1 MYGARS
7 CCLALPLCKEFQMQ
21 NYFLPPRI
29 EFGEGAIQNLGEHVK
44 GLGSKKPLLV
54 SDAGVINAG
63 ILAKAIDALEA
74 SGLPSAT
81 YSDIEPNPTD
91 VSITDGVEVYKSE
104 TCDSVI
110 AVGGGSVMDAAKTI
124 RLLTTHEP
132 PLEPYYADV
141 GGVERVR
148 GDMPPLICVPTTAG
162 TGSEVSQG
170 AIITD
175 TSFNTTD
182 RWRKRAIVTPFN
194 MSNIA
199 LLDPG
204 ITLDMPP
211 ALTAAT
217 GMDAITHGIEAYVA
231 TKYHPI
237 AEGVALQ
244 ALRMLSANIQK
255 VYHDGRDV
263 TARGEM
269 LLGSCMAAFSFQKGL
284 GAVHSLAHQLSTD
297 APIPH
302 GVANAILL
310 PPVMEFNFSDATE
323 KYAEIARALGID
335 TSGMDSSEAGNAAI
349 DKIRAFNTE
358 LNMPGGLGAAGLD
371 RQKIPKLAADA
382 MLDHCHKF
390 NPRVCTEADMVAL
403 FEAAF

>member
-1 MYGARS
+1 MLS
-7 CCLALPLCKEFQMQ
+7 
-21 NYFLPPRI
+21 YFLPPRI
-29 EFGEGAIQNLGEHVK
+29 EFGDGTIQNLGEYVK
-44 GLGSKKPLLV
+44 TFNGKKPILV

-63 ILAKAIDALEA
+63 ILAKAIEALDAA
-74 SGLPSAT
+74 GLAHAI

-91 VSITDGVEVYKSE
+91 LSIADGVEAYKTE
-104 TCDSVI
+104 ACDVVI
-110 AVGGGSVMDAAKTI
+110 AVGGGSVMDAAKAI
-124 RLLTTHEP
+124 RLLITHEP

-141 GGVERVR
+141 GGLARIR

-175 TSFNTTD
+175 TSLQTTD

-194 MSNIA
+194 MANIA

-204 ITLDMPP
+204 ITLGMPP

-217 GMDAITHGIEAYVA
+217 GMDAITHGIEAYTA

-244 ALRMLSANIQK
+244 ALKILSANIQK
-255 VYHDGRDV
+255 VYHNGEDV

-310 PPVMEFNFSDATE
+310 PPVMEFNFSHASE
-323 KYAEIARALGID
+323 KYAEVARTLGID
-335 TSGMDSSEAGNAAI
+335 TTDMDIDEAGNAAI

-358 LNMPGGLGAAGLD
+358 LNMPAGLGAAGLD
-371 RQKIPKLAADA
+371 RGKIPKLAADA

-390 NPRVCTEADMVAL
+390 NPRACTETDMVAL
-403 FEAAF
+403 FQASF

>member
-1 MYGARS
+1 
-7 CCLALPLCKEFQMQ
+7 MQ

-29 EFGEGAIQNLGEHVK
+29 EFGDGAIQNLGEHIK
-44 GLGSKKPLLV
+44 SFGCKRPLLV

-63 ILAKAIDALEA
+63 ILAKAIDALNA
-74 SGLPSAT
+74 SGLTHAT

-91 VSITDGVEVYKSE
+91 LSINDGVEAYKSE
-104 TCDSVI
+104 ACDVVV
-110 AVGGGSVMDAAKTI
+110 AVGGGSVMDAAKAI
-124 RLLTTHEP
+124 RLLTTHAP

-141 GGVERVR
+141 GGVDRIR
-148 GDMPPLICVPTTAG
+148 GDMPPLVCVPTTAG

-170 AIITD
+170 SIITD
-175 TSFNTTD
+175 TSLNTTD

-204 ITLDMPP
+204 ITLGMPP

-255 VYHDGRDV
+255 AYHEGSDV

-269 LLGSCMAAFSFQKGL
+269 LLGACMAAFAFQKGL

-310 PPVMEFNFSDATE
+310 PPVMEFNFSHATE
-323 KYAEIARALGID
+323 KYAEIARALGIN
-335 TSGMDSSEAGNAAI
+335 TSDMDSDEAGHAAI
-349 DKIRAFNTE
+349 DKIRGFNAE
-358 LNMPGGLGAAGLD
+358 LNMPKGLGDAGLD
-371 RQKIPKLAADA
+371 RAKIPKLGADA

-403 FEAAF
+403 FTAAF

>member
-1 MYGARS
+1 
-7 CCLALPLCKEFQMQ
+7 MQ

-29 EFGEGAIQNLGEHVK
+29 EFGDGAIQNLGEHVK
-44 GLGSKKPLLV
+44 TFECKKPLLV

-63 ILAKAIDALEA
+63 ILAKAVDALET
-74 SGLPSAT
+74 SGLMHAT

-91 VSITDGVEVYKSE
+91 LSITDGVEAYKSE
-104 TCDSVI
+104 ACDVVI
-110 AVGGGSVMDAAKTI
+110 AVGGGSVMDAAKAI
-124 RLLTTHEP
+124 RLLTTHVP

-141 GGVERVR
+141 GGIEQIRD
-148 GDMPPLICVPTTAG
+148 DMPPLICVPTTAG

-175 TSFNTTD
+175 TSLNTTD

-204 ITLDMPP
+204 ITLGMPP

-244 ALRMLSANIQK
+244 ALRMLSANIEK
-255 VYHDGRDV
+255 VYHDGGDV

-269 LLGSCMAAFSFQKGL
+269 LFGSCMAAFSFQKGL

-310 PPVMEFNFSDATE
+310 PPVMEFNFSRATE
-323 KYAEIARALGID
+323 KYAEVARALGID
-335 TSGMDSSEAGNAAI
+335 TSDMDSSEAGYAAI
-349 DKIRAFNTE
+349 NKIRAFNTE
-358 LNMPGGLGAAGLD
+358 LNMPRGLGEAGLE
-371 RQKIPKLAADA
+371 RKKIPKLGADA

>member
-1 MYGARS
+1 M
-7 CCLALPLCKEFQMQ
+7 L
-21 NYFLPPRI
+21 NYFLPPQI
-29 EFGEGAIQNLGEHVK
+29 EFGDGAIQNLGEHVK
-44 GLGSKKPLLV
+44 TFDGKKPFLV
-54 SDAGVINAG
+54 SDTGVINAG
-63 ILAKAIDALEA
+63 ILAKAADALAA
-74 SGLPSAT
+74 SGLSYAT

-91 VSITDGVEVYKSE
+91 ISVTQGVEVYKAE
-104 TCDSVI
+104 ACDVVI
-110 AVGGGSVMDAAKTI
+110 AVGGGSVMDAAKAI
-124 RLLTTHEP
+124 RLLATHEP
-132 PLEPYYADV
+132 PAGEVSNLAPYYADV
-141 GGVERVR
+141 GGVERIR

-175 TSFNTTD
+175 TSLQTTD

-194 MSNIA
+194 MANIA

-204 ITLDMPP
+204 ITLGMPP

-244 ALRMLSANIQK
+244 ALRMLSANIQQA
-255 VYHDGRDV
+255 YHNGEDV

-269 LLGSCMAAFSFQKGL
+269 LFGSCMAAFSFQKGL

-310 PPVMEFNFSDATE
+310 PPVMEFNFSHANE
-323 KYAEIARALGID
+323 KYAEVARALGID
-335 TSGMDSSEAGNAAI
+335 TRDMEIDEAGYAAI
-349 DKIRAFNTE
+349 DKIRAFNAE
-358 LNMPGGLGAAGLD
+358 LNMPTGLGDAGLD
-371 RQKIPKLAADA
+371 EKKIPKLGADA

-390 NPRVCTEADMVAL
+390 NPRECTEEDMVAL
-403 FEAAF
+403 FETAF

>member
-1 MYGARS
+1 
-7 CCLALPLCKEFQMQ
+7 MQ

-29 EFGEGAIQNLGEHVK
+29 EFGDGAIQNLGEHVK
-44 GLGSKKPLLV
+44 AFGRKKPLLV

-63 ILAKAIDALEA
+63 ILAKAIDALNA
-74 SGLPSAT
+74 SGLTHAT

-91 VSITDGVEVYKSE
+91 LSITDGVEAYTSE
-104 TCDSVI
+104 TCDVVI
-110 AVGGGSVMDAAKTI
+110 AVGGGSVMDAAKAI
-124 RLLTTHEP
+124 RLLTTHAP

-141 GGVERVR
+141 GGIERIR
-148 GDMPPLICVPTTAG
+148 DDMPPLICVPTTAG

-170 AIITD
+170 SIITD
-175 TSFNTTD
+175 TSLNTTD

-204 ITLDMPP
+204 ITLGMPP

-231 TKYHPI
+231 TKDHPI

-255 VYHDGRDV
+255 VYHDGGDV

-310 PPVMEFNFSDATE
+310 PPVMEFNFSHATK
-323 KYAEIARALGID
+323 KYAEVARALGID
-335 TSGMDSSEAGNAAI
+335 THGMDNSEAAHAAI
-349 DKIRAFNTE
+349 DKIKAFNFE
-358 LNMPGGLGAAGLD
+358 LNMPTGLGDAGLD
-371 RQKIPKLAADA
+371 QAKIPKLGADA

>member
-1 MYGARS
+1 MH
-7 CCLALPLCKEFQMQ
+7 

-29 EFGEGAIQNLGEHVK
+29 EFGDGTIQNLGEHVK
-44 GLGSKKPLLV
+44 AFGGKKPLLV
-54 SDAGVINAG
+54 SDAGVISAG
-63 ILAKAIDALEA
+63 ILTKAVEALDAG
-74 SGLPSAT
+74 GLSHAT

-91 VSITDGVEVYKSE
+91 ISITDGVEVYKAE
-104 TCDSVI
+104 ACDVVI
-110 AVGGGSVMDAAKTI
+110 AVGGGSVMDAAKAI
-124 RLLTTHEP
+124 RLLTTHAP

-141 GGVERVR
+141 GGIERIR
-148 GDMPPLICVPTTAG
+148 DDMPPLICVPTTAG

-175 TSFNTTD
+175 TSLQTTD

-199 LLDPG
+199 LLDPR
-204 ITLDMPP
+204 ITLGMPP

-255 VYHDGRDV
+255 VYHDGSDV

-310 PPVMEFNFSDATE
+310 PPVMEFNFSHARE
-323 KYAEIARALGID
+323 KYAEVARALGID
-335 TSGMDSSEAGNAAI
+335 TSDMDIDEAGRAAI
-349 DKIRAFNTE
+349 DKIKAYNIE
-358 LNMPGGLGAAGLD
+358 LNMPTGLGAAGLD
-371 RQKIPKLAADA
+371 RKKIPKLGADA

-390 NPRVCTEADMVAL
+390 NPRECTEADMVVL

>member
-1 MYGARS
+1 M
-7 CCLALPLCKEFQMQ
+7 L

-29 EFGEGAIQNLGEHVK
+29 EFGDGAIQNLGDHVK
-44 GLGSKKPLLV
+44 AFDGKKPFLV

-74 SGLPSAT
+74 SGLSYT
-81 YSDIEPNPTD
+81 IYSDIEPNPTD
-91 VSITDGVEVYKSE
+91 ISVTHGVEAYKAE
-104 TCDSVI
+104 ACDVVI
-110 AVGGGSVMDAAKTI
+110 AVGGGSVMDAAKAI

-132 PLEPYYADV
+132 PLEPYYSDV
-141 GGVERVR
+141 GGIDRIR

-170 AIITD
+170 SIITD
-175 TSFNTTD
+175 TSLNTTD

-204 ITLDMPP
+204 ITVGMPP

-244 ALRMLSANIQK
+244 ALKILSANIQR
-255 VYHDGRDV
+255 VYHKGEDV

-269 LLGSCMAAFSFQKGL
+269 LWGSCMAAFSFQKGL

-310 PPVMEFNFSDATE
+310 PPVMEFNFSHASE

-335 TSGMDSSEAGNAAI
+335 TSNMDINEAGHAAI
-349 DKIRAFNTE
+349 DKIRAYNTE
-358 LNMPGGLGAAGLD
+358 LNMPTGLGPAGLE
-371 RQKIPKLAADA
+371 RRKIPKLGADA

-390 NPRVCTEADMVAL
+390 NPRACTEADMITL

>member
-1 MYGARS
+1 MQ
-7 CCLALPLCKEFQMQ
+7 KFQMQ

-29 EFGEGAIQNLGEHVK
+29 EFGDGAIQNLGEHVK
-44 GLGSKKPLLV
+44 AFDGKKPLLV

-63 ILAKAIDALEA
+63 ILAKAVDALDA
-74 SGLPSAT
+74 SGLPSAI

-91 VSITDGVEVYKSE
+91 VSLTDGVEVYKSE
-104 TCDSVI
+104 ACDVVI
-110 AVGGGSVMDAAKTI
+110 AVGGGSVMDAAKAI
-124 RLLTTHEP
+124 RLLTSHAP

-141 GGVERVR
+141 GGVERIR

-175 TSFNTTD
+175 TSLSTTN

-194 MSNIA
+194 MSDIA

-204 ITLDMPP
+204 ITLGMPP

-237 AEGVALQ
+237 AEGIALQ
-244 ALRMLSANIQK
+244 ALRMLSANILK
-255 VYHDGRDV
+255 VYYDGGDV

-269 LLGSCMAAFSFQKGL
+269 LFGSCMAAFSFQKGL

-310 PPVMEFNFSDATE
+310 PPVMEFNFSHATE
-323 KYAEIARALGID
+323 KYAEVARALGID
-335 TSGMDSSEAGNAAI
+335 TSEMDSDEAGRAAI
-349 DKIRAFNTE
+349 EKIKAFNVE
-358 LNMPGGLGAAGLD
+358 LNMPTGLGAAGLD
-371 RQKIPKLAADA
+371 REKIPKLGADA

-390 NPRVCTEADMVAL
+390 NPRECTEEDMVAL

>member
-1 MYGARS
+1 
-7 CCLALPLCKEFQMQ
+7 MQ

-29 EFGEGAIQNLGEHVK
+29 EFGDGAIQNLGEHVK
-44 GLGSKKPLLV
+44 AFDGKKPFLV

-74 SGLPSAT
+74 SGLSYT
-81 YSDIEPNPTD
+81 IYSDIEPNPTD
-91 VSITDGVEVYKSE
+91 ISVAHGVEAYK
-104 TCDSVI
+104 TDACDVVI
-110 AVGGGSVMDAAKTI
+110 AVGGGSVMDAAKAI

-132 PLEPYYADV
+132 PLEPYYSDV
-141 GGVERVR
+141 GGIDRIR
-148 GDMPPLICVPTTAG
+148 GDMSPLICVPTTAG

-170 AIITD
+170 SIITD
-175 TSFNTTD
+175 TSLNTTD

-204 ITLDMPP
+204 ITVGMPP

-244 ALRMLSANIQK
+244 ALKILSANIQQ
-255 VYHDGRDV
+255 VYHTGDDV

-310 PPVMEFNFSDATE
+310 PPVMEFNFSHASE
-323 KYAEIARALGID
+323 KYAEIASALGID
-335 TSGMDSSEAGNAAI
+335 TSDMDIDEAGHAAI
-349 DKIRAFNTE
+349 DKIRTYNTE
-358 LNMPGGLGAAGLD
+358 LNMPTGLGDAGLD
-371 RQKIPKLAADA
+371 RKKIPKLGADA

-390 NPRVCTEADMVAL
+390 NPRVCTEADMVSL

>member
-1 MYGARS
+1 MH
-7 CCLALPLCKEFQMQ
+7 

-29 EFGEGAIQNLGEHVK
+29 EFGDGTIQNLGEHVK
-44 GLGSKKPLLV
+44 AFGGKKPLLV
-54 SDAGVINAG
+54 SDAGVISAG
-63 ILAKAIDALEA
+63 ILTKAVEALDAG
-74 SGLPSAT
+74 GLSHAT

-91 VSITDGVEVYKSE
+91 ISITDGVEVYKAE
-104 TCDSVI
+104 ACDVVI
-110 AVGGGSVMDAAKTI
+110 AVGGGSVMDAAKAI
-124 RLLTTHEP
+124 RLLTTHAP

-141 GGVERVR
+141 GGLERIR

-170 AIITD
+170 SIITD
-175 TSFNTTD
+175 TSLQTTD

-204 ITLDMPP
+204 ITLGMPP

-255 VYHDGRDV
+255 VYHDGSDV

-310 PPVMEFNFSDATE
+310 PPVMEFNFSYARE
-323 KYAEIARALGID
+323 RYAEVARALGID
-335 TSGMDSSEAGNAAI
+335 TRDMDIDEAGRAAI
-349 DKIRAFNTE
+349 DKIKAYNIE
-358 LNMPGGLGAAGLD
+358 LNMPTGLGAAGLD
-371 RQKIPKLAADA
+371 RKKIPKLGADA

-390 NPRVCTEADMVAL
+390 NPRECTEADMVAL

>member
-1 MYGARS
+1 MLS
-7 CCLALPLCKEFQMQ
+7 
-21 NYFLPPRI
+21 YFLPPRI
-29 EFGEGAIQNLGEHVK
+29 EFGDGTIQDLGEHVK
-44 GLGSKKPLLV
+44 ALDGKKPLVV

-63 ILAKAIDALEA
+63 ILAKAIGALDAA
-74 SGLPSAT
+74 GLAHTT

-91 VSITDGVEVYKSE
+91 LSITDGVEVYKAE
-104 TCDSVI
+104 ACDVVI
-110 AVGGGSVMDAAKTI
+110 AVGGGSVMDAAKAI

-132 PLEPYYADV
+132 PLEPYYSDV
-141 GGVERVR
+141 GGIDRIR

-170 AIITD
+170 SIITD
-175 TSFNTTD
+175 TSLQTTN

-194 MSNIA
+194 MSNVA

-204 ITLDMPP
+204 ITVGMPP

-244 ALRMLSANIQK
+244 ALRMLSANIQQ
-255 VYHDGRDV
+255 VYHNGEDV
-263 TARGEM
+263 NARGEM

-310 PPVMEFNFSDATE
+310 PPVMEFNFSHASE

-335 TSGMDSSEAGNAAI
+335 TRDMDSDEAGHAAI
-349 DKIRAFNTE
+349 DKIRAFNVE
-358 LNMPGGLGAAGLD
+358 LNIPTGLGAAGLD
-371 RQKIPKLAADA
+371 REKIPKLGADA

-390 NPRVCTEADMVAL
+390 NPRPCKEDDMVAL
-403 FEAAF
+403 FEASF

>member
-1 MYGARS
+1 
-7 CCLALPLCKEFQMQ
+7 MQ

-29 EFGEGAIQNLGEHVK
+29 EFGDGAIQNLGEHVK
-44 GLGSKKPLLV
+44 NFGCKRPLLV

-63 ILAKAIDALEA
+63 LLAKAIDALKA
-74 SGLPSAT
+74 SKLPSAT

-91 VSITDGVEVYKSE
+91 LSINDGVEVYKSE
-104 TCDSVI
+104 ACDVVI
-110 AVGGGSVMDAAKTI
+110 AVGGGSVMDAAKAI
-124 RLLTTHEP
+124 RLLTTHAP

-141 GGVERVR
+141 GGIERVR
-148 GDMPPLICVPTTAG
+148 DDMPPLICVPTTAG

-204 ITLDMPP
+204 ITLGMPP

-217 GMDAITHGIEAYVA
+217 GMDAITHGIEAYTA

-255 VYHDGRDV
+255 VYHDGEDV

-269 LLGSCMAAFSFQKGL
+269 LLGSCMAAFAFQKGL

-310 PPVMEFNFSDATE
+310 PPVMEFNFSHATE

-335 TSGMDSSEAGNAAI
+335 TSSMDNDEAGRAAI
-349 DKIRAFNTE
+349 DKIRAFNRE
-358 LNMPGGLGAAGLD
+358 LKMPKGLGDAGLD
-371 RQKIPKLAADA
+371 RAKIPKLGADA

-390 NPRVCTEADMVAL
+390 NPRACMEADMVAL

>member
-1 MYGARS
+1 M
-7 CCLALPLCKEFQMQ
+7 L
-21 NYFLPPRI
+21 NYFLPPQI
-29 EFGEGAIQNLGEHVK
+29 EFGDGAIQNLGEHVK
-44 GLGSKKPLLV
+44 AFDGKKPFLV

-63 ILAKAIDALEA
+63 ILAKAADALEA
-74 SGLPSAT
+74 SGLSSAT

-91 VSITDGVEVYKSE
+91 ISVTHGIEVYKAE
-104 TCDSVI
+104 ACDVVI
-110 AVGGGSVMDAAKTI
+110 AVGGGSVMDAAKAI

-132 PLEPYYADV
+132 PAGEGTPKQKHLAPYYADV
-141 GGVERVR
+141 GGVERIR

-170 AIITD
+170 SIITD
-175 TSFNTTD
+175 TSLQTTD

-194 MSNIA
+194 MANIA

-204 ITLDMPP
+204 ITLGMPP

-217 GMDAITHGIEAYVA
+217 GMDAITHGIEAYAA

-244 ALRMLSANIQK
+244 ALRMLSANIQQ
-255 VYHDGRDV
+255 VYHNGEDV

-310 PPVMEFNFSDATE
+310 PPVMEFNFSHASE

-335 TSGMDSSEAGNAAI
+335 TSNMDIDEAGHAAI
-349 DKIRAFNTE
+349 DKIRAYNTE
-358 LNMPGGLGAAGLD
+358 LNMPAGLGDAGLD
-371 RQKIPKLAADA
+371 RGKIPKLGADA

-390 NPRVCTEADMVAL
+390 NPRVCTEEDMVTL

>member
-1 MYGARS
+1 MLS
-7 CCLALPLCKEFQMQ
+7 
-21 NYFLPPRI
+21 YFLPPRI
-29 EFGEGAIQNLGEHVK
+29 EFGDGTIQNLGEYVK
-44 GLGSKKPLLV
+44 ALDGKKPFVV
-54 SDAGVINAG
+54 SDTGVINAG
-63 ILAKAIDALEA
+63 ILAKATEALDAT
-74 SGLPSAT
+74 GLPYVT

-91 VSITDGVEVYKSE
+91 LSVADGVEVYKTE
-104 TCDSVI
+104 ACDVVI
-110 AVGGGSVMDAAKTI
+110 AVGGGSVMDAAKAI

-132 PLEPYYADV
+132 PLEPYYSDV
-141 GGVERVR
+141 GGIDRIR
-148 GDMPPLICVPTTAG
+148 DDMPPLICVPTTAG

-170 AIITD
+170 SIITD
-175 TSFNTTD
+175 TSLNTTD

-194 MSNIA
+194 MANIA

-204 ITLDMPP
+204 ITLGMPP

-244 ALRMLSANIQK
+244 ALKILSANIQK
-255 VYHDGRDV
+255 VYHKGEDV
-263 TARGEM
+263 KARGAM

-302 GVANAILL
+302 GVANAVLL
-310 PPVMEFNFSDATE
+310 PPVMEFNFSHATE

-335 TSGMDSSEAGNAAI
+335 TTDMDIDEAGNAAI
-349 DKIRAFNTE
+349 DKIREYNVE
-358 LNMPGGLGAAGLD
+358 LNMPEGLGAAGLD
-371 RQKIPKLAADA
+371 REKIPKLGADA

-390 NPRVCTEADMVAL
+390 NPRACTEADMVAL

>member
-1 MYGARS
+1 
-7 CCLALPLCKEFQMQ
+7 MQ

-29 EFGEGAIQNLGEHVK
+29 EFGDGAIQNLGEHVK
-44 GLGSKKPLLV
+44 AFDGKKPLLV
-54 SDAGVINAG
+54 SDIGIINAG
-63 ILAKAIDALEA
+63 ILAKAVDALEA
-74 SGLPSAT
+74 RGLPSAT
-81 YSDIEPNPTD
+81 YADIEPNPTD
-91 VSITDGVEVYKSE
+91 ISITHGVEVYKSE
-104 TCDSVI
+104 ACDVVI
-110 AVGGGSVMDAAKTI
+110 AVGGGSVMDAAKAI
-124 RLLTTHEP
+124 RLLTSHVP

-141 GGVERVR
+141 GGVERIR

-175 TSFNTTD
+175 TSLSTTN

-194 MSNIA
+194 MSDIA

-204 ITLDMPP
+204 ITLGMPP

-244 ALRMLSANIQK
+244 ALRMLSANILK
-255 VYHDGRDV
+255 VYYDGGDV

-302 GVANAILL
+302 GIANAILL
-310 PPVMEFNFSDATE
+310 PPVMEFNFSHATE

-335 TSGMDSSEAGNAAI
+335 TSGMDSSEAARAAI

-358 LNMPGGLGAAGLD
+358 LNMPTGLGDAGLD
-371 RQKIPKLAADA
+371 QKKIPKLGADA

-390 NPRVCTEADMVAL
+390 NPRVCTEEDMVAL
-403 FEAAF
+403 FEVAF

>member
-1 MYGARS
+1 
-7 CCLALPLCKEFQMQ
+7 MQ

-29 EFGEGAIQNLGEHVK
+29 EFGEGAVQNLGEHVK
-44 GLGSKKPLLV
+44 AFKSKKPLLV

-63 ILAKAIDALEA
+63 LLAKAIDALET

-81 YSDIEPNPTD
+81 YADIEPNPTD
-91 VSITDGVEVYKSE
+91 VSITQGVEVYNSE
-104 TCDSVI
+104 ACDSVI
-110 AVGGGSVMDAAKTI
+110 AVGGGSVMDAAKAI
-124 RLLTTHEP
+124 RLLTTHAP

-141 GGVERVR
+141 GGVERIR

-182 RWRKRAIVTPFN
+182 RWRKRAIVTPLN

-204 ITLDMPP
+204 ITLGMPR

-244 ALRMLSANIQK
+244 ALRMLSANIEK
-255 VYHDGRDV
+255 VYHDGGDV

-310 PPVMEFNFSDATE
+310 PPVMEFNFSHATE
-323 KYAEIARALGID
+323 KYAEVARALGID
-335 TSGMDSSEAGNAAI
+335 TSGMDNREAGHAAI
-349 DKIRAFNTE
+349 EKIKAFNAE
-358 LNMPGGLGAAGLD
+358 LNMPTGLGDAGLD
-371 RQKIPKLAADA
+371 EKKIPKLGADA

-403 FEAAF
+403 FEVAF

>member
-1 MYGARS
+1 MLS
-7 CCLALPLCKEFQMQ
+7 
-21 NYFLPPRI
+21 YFLPPRI
-29 EFGEGAIQNLGEHVK
+29 EFGDGTIQNLGEYVK
-44 GLGSKKPLLV
+44 AFDGKKPLLV

-63 ILAKAIDALEA
+63 ILTKAIDALDTT
-74 SGLPSAT
+74 GLAHAI

-91 VSITDGVEVYKSE
+91 ISITNGVEAYKTE
-104 TCDSVI
+104 TCDVVI
-110 AVGGGSVMDAAKTI
+110 AVGGGSVMDAAKAI
-124 RLLTTHEP
+124 RLLITHEP

-141 GGVERVR
+141 GGLERIR

-175 TSFNTTD
+175 TSLQTTD

-194 MSNIA
+194 MANIA

-204 ITLDMPP
+204 ITLGMPP

-217 GMDAITHGIEAYVA
+217 GMDAITHGIEAYTA

-244 ALRMLSANIQK
+244 ALKILSANIQQ
-255 VYHDGRDV
+255 VYHNGEDV

-302 GVANAILL
+302 GIANAILL
-310 PPVMEFNFSDATE
+310 PPVMAFNFAHATK
-323 KYAEIARALGID
+323 KYAEVARALGID
-335 TSGMDSSEAGNAAI
+335 TTDMDTDEAGNAAI
-349 DKIRAFNTE
+349 DKIREFNVE
-358 LNMPGGLGAAGLD
+358 LSMPTGLGAAGLD
-371 RQKIPKLAADA
+371 RKKIPKLGADA

-390 NPRVCTEADMVAL
+390 NPRECTEADMVAL
-403 FEAAF
+403 FEAAY

>member
-1 MYGARS
+1 M
-7 CCLALPLCKEFQMQ
+7 L
-21 NYFLPPRI
+21 NYFLPPQI
-29 EFGEGAIQNLGEHVK
+29 EFGDGAIQNLGKHVK
-44 GLGSKKPLLV
+44 AFDGKKPFLV

-63 ILAKAIDALEA
+63 ILAKATDALDA
-74 SGLPSAT
+74 SGLSYAT
-81 YSDIEPNPTD
+81 YADIEPNPTD
-91 VSITDGVEVYKSE
+91 ISVIHGVEVYKTE
-104 TCDSVI
+104 ACDVVI
-110 AVGGGSVMDAAKTI
+110 AVGGGSVMDAAKAI

-132 PLEPYYADV
+132 PAGEVSNLAPYYADV
-141 GGVERVR
+141 GGVERIR

-170 AIITD
+170 SIITD
-175 TSFNTTD
+175 TSLQTTD
-182 RWRKRAIVTPFN
+182 RWRKRALVTPFN
-194 MSNIA
+194 MSNVA

-204 ITLDMPP
+204 ITLDMPS

-217 GMDAITHGIEAYVA
+217 GMDAITHGIEAYTA

-244 ALRMLSANIQK
+244 ALRMLSANIQQ
-255 VYHDGRDV
+255 VYYNGEDV

-310 PPVMEFNFSDATE
+310 PPVMEFNFSHASE

-335 TSGMDSSEAGNAAI
+335 TRNMDTDEAGHAAI
-349 DKIRAFNTE
+349 DKIRAYNAE
-358 LNMPGGLGAAGLD
+358 LNMPTGLGAAGLE
-371 RQKIPKLAADA
+371 RAKIPKLGADA

-403 FEAAF
+403 FETAF

>member
-1 MYGARS
+1 
-7 CCLALPLCKEFQMQ
+7 MQ

-29 EFGEGAIQNLGEHVK
+29 EFGDGTIQNLGEHIK
-44 GLGSKKPLLV
+44 ELDGKKPFLV

-63 ILAKAIDALEA
+63 ILAKATDALEA
-74 SGLPSAT
+74 SNLPYT
-81 YSDIEPNPTD
+81 VYSDIEPNPTD
-91 VSITDGVEVYKSE
+91 ISVTHGVEAYKTE
-104 TCDSVI
+104 VCDSVI
-110 AVGGGSVMDAAKTI
+110 AVGGGSVMDAAKAI

-132 PLEPYYADV
+132 PLEPYYSDV
-141 GGVERVR
+141 GGIDRIR
-148 GDMPPLICVPTTAG
+148 GDMPPLICIPTTAG

-170 AIITD
+170 SIITD
-175 TSFNTTD
+175 TSLNTTN

-204 ITLDMPP
+204 ITVGMPP

-255 VYHDGRDV
+255 AYHDGTDV

-302 GVANAILL
+302 GIANAILL
-310 PPVMEFNFSDATE
+310 PPVMEFNFSHASE
-323 KYAEIARALGID
+323 KYAEVARALGID
-335 TSGMDSSEAGNAAI
+335 TRDMNIDEAGRAAI
-349 DKIRAFNTE
+349 DKIKAYNTE
-358 LNMPGGLGAAGLD
+358 LNIPTGLGAAGLD
-371 RQKIPKLAADA
+371 REKIPKLGADA

-390 NPRVCTEADMVAL
+390 NPRPCKEADMVAL
-403 FEAAF
+403 FEASF

>member
-1 MYGARS
+1 MH
-7 CCLALPLCKEFQMQ
+7 
-21 NYFLPPRI
+21 NYFLPSRI
-29 EFGEGAIQNLGEHVK
+29 EFGDGTIQNLGEHVK
-44 GLGSKKPLLV
+44 AFDGKKPLLV

-63 ILAKAIDALEA
+63 ILAKAIDALDA
-74 SGLPSAT
+74 GGLSHTT

-91 VSITDGVEVYKSE
+91 ISITDGVEAYKAE
-104 TCDSVI
+104 GCDVVI
-110 AVGGGSVMDAAKTI
+110 AVGGGSVMDAAKAI
-124 RLLTTHEP
+124 RLLTTHAP

-141 GGVERVR
+141 GGLERIR
-148 GDMPPLICVPTTAG
+148 DDMPPLICVPTTAG

-170 AIITD
+170 SIITD
-175 TSFNTTD
+175 TSLNTTD

-204 ITLDMPP
+204 ITLGMPP

-244 ALRMLSANIQK
+244 ALRMLSSNIQK
-255 VYHDGRDV
+255 VYHDGSDV

-310 PPVMEFNFSDATE
+310 PPVMEFNFSYARE
-323 KYAEIARALGID
+323 RYAEVARALGID
-335 TSGMDSSEAGNAAI
+335 THNMDVDEAGHAAI
-349 DKIRAFNTE
+349 DKIRAFNVE
-358 LNMPGGLGAAGLD
+358 LNMPTGLGAAGLD
-371 RQKIPKLAADA
+371 REKIPKLGADA

-390 NPRVCTEADMVAL
+390 NPRECTEADMVAL
-403 FEAAF
+403 FEASF

>member
-1 MYGARS
+1 
-7 CCLALPLCKEFQMQ
+7 MQ

-44 GLGSKKPLLV
+44 ALESKKPLLV

-63 ILAKAIDALEA
+63 LLAKAIDALEA
-74 SGLPSAT
+74 GGLPSAT

-110 AVGGGSVMDAAKTI
+110 AVGGGSVMDAAKAI

-141 GGVERVR
+141 GGVERIR
-148 GDMPPLICVPTTAG
+148 GDMPPLICIPTTAG

-199 LLDPG
+199 LLDPE

-269 LLGSCMAAFSFQKGL
+269 LFGSCMAAFSFQKGL

-310 PPVMEFNFSDATE
+310 PPVMEFNFSHATE

-335 TSGMDSSEAGNAAI
+335 TSGMDSSEAGHAAI
-349 DKIRAFNTE
+349 DRIRAFNAE
-358 LNMPGGLGAAGLD
+358 LNMPVGLGDAGLD
-371 RQKIPKLAADA
+371 EKKIPKLGADA

-403 FEAAF
+403 FEASF

>member
-1 MYGARS
+1 MH
-7 CCLALPLCKEFQMQ
+7 

-29 EFGEGAIQNLGEHVK
+29 EFGDGTIQNLGEHVK
-44 GLGSKKPLLV
+44 AFDGKKPLLV

-63 ILAKAIDALEA
+63 ILAKAIEALDAV
-74 SGLPSAT
+74 GLSHTT

-91 VSITDGVEVYKSE
+91 ISITDGVEAYKAE
-104 TCDSVI
+104 ACDVVI
-110 AVGGGSVMDAAKTI
+110 AVGGGSVMDAAKAI

-141 GGVERVR
+141 GGLERIR
-148 GDMPPLICVPTTAG
+148 DNMPPLICVPTTAG

-170 AIITD
+170 SIITD
-175 TSFNTTD
+175 TSLNTTD
-182 RWRKRAIVTPFN
+182 RWRKRALVTPFN

-204 ITLDMPP
+204 ITLGMPP

-255 VYHDGRDV
+255 VYHDGSDV

-310 PPVMEFNFSDATE
+310 PPVMEFNFSHARE
-323 KYAEIARALGID
+323 KYAEVARALGID
-335 TSGMDSSEAGNAAI
+335 TSDMDIDEAGHAAI
-349 DKIRAFNTE
+349 DKIKAYNIE
-358 LNMPGGLGAAGLD
+358 LNMPTGLGAAGLD
-371 RQKIPKLAADA
+371 QEKIPKLGADA

-390 NPRVCTEADMVAL
+390 NPRECTEADMVAL
-403 FEAAF
+403 FETAF

>member
-1 MYGARS
+1 
-7 CCLALPLCKEFQMQ
+7 MQ
-21 NYFLPPRI
+21 NYFSPPRI
-29 EFGEGAIQNLGEHVK
+29 EFGDGAIQNLGEHVK
-44 GLGSKKPLLV
+44 AFDGKKPLV
-54 SDAGVINAG
+54 VTDAGIINAG
-63 ILAKAIDALEA
+63 ILEKAIEALDAI
-74 SGLPSAT
+74 GLTHAV

-91 VSITDGVEVYKSE
+91 ISITQGVEVYKAE
-104 TCDSVI
+104 VCDVVI
-110 AVGGGSVMDAAKTI
+110 AVGGGSVMDAAKAV

-141 GGVERVR
+141 GGLERIR

-170 AIITD
+170 SIITD

-204 ITLDMPP
+204 ITVGMPP

-244 ALRMLSANIQK
+244 ALRMLSANIEK
-255 VYHDGRDV
+255 VYQDGGDV

-310 PPVMEFNFSDATE
+310 PPVMEFNFSHATE

-335 TSGMDSSEAGNAAI
+335 TSSMDNSEAGNAAI

-358 LNMPGGLGAAGLD
+358 LKMPVGLGAAGLD
-371 RQKIPKLAADA
+371 EKKIPKLGTDA

-390 NPRVCTEADMVAL
+390 NPRVCTEKDMVAL

>member
-1 MYGARS
+1 
-7 CCLALPLCKEFQMQ
+7 MQ

-29 EFGEGAIQNLGEHVK
+29 EFGDGAIQNLGEHVK
-44 GLGSKKPLLV
+44 SFGCKRPLLV
-54 SDAGVINAG
+54 SDAGVMNAG
-63 ILAKAIDALEA
+63 ILTKAIEALHA
-74 SGLPSAT
+74 SGLPSVT
-81 YSDIEPNPTD
+81 YLDIEPNPTD
-91 VSITDGVEVYKSE
+91 LSINDGVAAYKSE
-104 TCDSVI
+104 TCDIVI
-110 AVGGGSVMDAAKTI
+110 AVGGGSVMDAAKAI
-124 RLLTTHEP
+124 RLLTTHAP

-141 GGVERVR
+141 GGIERIR

-175 TSFNTTD
+175 TSLNTTD

-204 ITLDMPP
+204 ITLGMPP

-255 VYHDGRDV
+255 VYHDGGDV

-269 LLGSCMAAFSFQKGL
+269 LFGSCMAAFSFQKGL

-310 PPVMEFNFSDATE
+310 PPVMEFNFSHATE

-335 TSGMDSSEAGNAAI
+335 TSSIDNDEAGHAAI
-349 DKIRAFNTE
+349 NKIRAFNRE
-358 LNMPGGLGAAGLD
+358 LNMPKGLGDAGLD
-371 RQKIPKLAADA
+371 RSKIPKLGADA

>member
-1 MYGARS
+1 
-7 CCLALPLCKEFQMQ
+7 MQ

-29 EFGEGAIQNLGEHVK
+29 EFGDGTIQNLGEHVK
-44 GLGSKKPLLV
+44 AFDGKKPLLV
-54 SDAGVINAG
+54 SDTGVINAG
-63 ILAKAIDALEA
+63 ILAKAVDALDA
-74 SGLPSAT
+74 VGLSHTT

-91 VSITDGVEVYKSE
+91 ISITDGVEVYKTE
-104 TCDSVI
+104 ACDVVI
-110 AVGGGSVMDAAKTI
+110 AVGGGSVMDAAKAI

-141 GGVERVR
+141 GGLERIR
-148 GDMPPLICVPTTAG
+148 DDMPPLICVPTTAG

-170 AIITD
+170 SIITD
-175 TSFNTTD
+175 TSLNTTD
-182 RWRKRAIVTPFN
+182 RWRKRAIVTPLN

-199 LLDPG
+199 VLDPG
-204 ITLDMPP
+204 ITLGMPP

-217 GMDAITHGIEAYVA
+217 GMDAITHCIEAYVA

-255 VYHDGRDV
+255 AYHDGGDV
-263 TARGEM
+263 KARGEM

-310 PPVMEFNFSDATE
+310 PPVMEFNFSHARK
-323 KYAEIARALGID
+323 KYAEVARALGID
-335 TSGMDSSEAGNAAI
+335 TSNMDSDEAGRAAI
-349 DKIRAFNTE
+349 DKIKAYNVE
-358 LNMPGGLGAAGLD
+358 LNMPTGLGDAGLE
-371 RQKIPKLAADA
+371 QGKIPKLGADA